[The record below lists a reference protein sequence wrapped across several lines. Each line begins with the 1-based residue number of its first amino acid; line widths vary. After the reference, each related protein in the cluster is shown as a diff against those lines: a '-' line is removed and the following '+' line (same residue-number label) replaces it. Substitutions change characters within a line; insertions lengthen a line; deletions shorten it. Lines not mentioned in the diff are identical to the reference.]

1 MAGEWRVTIMKKVLG
16 IAAFALIFSVP
27 AHGQMSRGAGA
38 GAAPGPT
45 GNGTSSGGGYSL
57 SGMTIRP
64 GLPSYPGARLDA
76 TAVSGGDPSYAPST
90 FMSFEQAVAEGNAEN
105 AAPKTLAQVAAENSS
120 APKAK
125 AKFAFVQDANG
136 RVVPVAH

>member
-1 MAGEWRVTIMKKVLG
+1 MKMLLG

-27 AHGQMSRGAGA
+27 AHGQVSRGAGS
-38 GAAPGPT
+38 APGANV
-45 GNGTSSGGGYSL
+45 NGSSSGGGYGL

-64 GLPSYPGARLDA
+64 GLASYPRARLDM
-76 TAVSGGDPSYAPST
+76 TAVSGGDPSYAPSQ

-105 AAPKTLAQVAAENSS
+105 VAPKTLAQVAAENSS

-136 RVVPVAH
+136 RVVPVAHQ

>member
-1 MAGEWRVTIMKKVLG
+1 MKKVLG

-27 AHGQMSRGAGA
+27 AHGQMSRGGGGA
-38 GAAPGPT
+38 GSVPGASA
-45 GNGTSSGGGYSL
+45 NGSASSGGYSL
-57 SGMTIRP
+57 SGSTVGP
-64 GLPSYPGARLDA
+64 GLSSYPRARLDT

-105 AAPKTLAQVAAENSS
+105 AARKTLAQVAAENIS

-136 RVVPVAH
+136 RVVPVAHQ